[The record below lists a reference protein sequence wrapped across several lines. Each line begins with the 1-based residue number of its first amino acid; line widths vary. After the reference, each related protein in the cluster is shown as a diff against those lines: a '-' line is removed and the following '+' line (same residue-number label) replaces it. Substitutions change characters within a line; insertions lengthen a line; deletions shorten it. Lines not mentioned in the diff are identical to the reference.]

1 METMGI
7 WINKMA
13 AESLTEG
20 SSMSR
25 VAKQYIALV
34 LASGAVILFLAA
46 KWWSS
51 ASLPQFAA
59 LLCFTLLA
67 STLKVR
73 IPGMTSTMSPNFAF
87 LLIAITFF
95 SFSQVVVAALGAA
108 LLQSFWRPKSPP
120 RIVQVLFSAAA
131 LVLSSAFAFAAS
143 HFIVRPFDANN
154 LVALVLLAGTFYL
167 SMNTVLVSIV
177 VGLTEQQPISQVWQ
191 HCYEWVFPYFAFGI
205 VVIGLMSGS
214 FSTMTAWRS
223 SLQVAPTMVL
233 AYLYFLGRSKK
244 QAGSGAEAANQE
256 EEELLTVSSFE
267 R

>member
-25 VAKQYIALV
+25 VAKQYIVLV

-46 KWWSS
+46 RWWSS

-120 RIVQVLFSAAA
+120 RIVQVLFSA
-131 LVLSSAFAFAAS
+131 FAFAAS
-143 HFIVRPFDANN
+143 HFIVRPFGANN

-167 SMNTVLVSIV
+167 SMNTILVSIV

-223 SLQVAPTMVL
+223 SLQAAPTMVL

>member
-1 METMGI
+1 
-7 WINKMA
+7 MA

-25 VAKQYIALV
+25 VAKQYIVLV

-46 KWWSS
+46 RWWSS

-87 LLIAITFF
+87 LMIAIAFF

-143 HFIVRPFDANN
+143 HLIVRPFDASHV
-154 LVALVLLAGTFYL
+154 VALVLLAGTFYL

-177 VGLTEQQPISQVWQ
+177 VGLTEQQPIGQVCQ

-214 FSTMTAWRS
+214 FSTITAWRS
-223 SLQVAPTMVL
+223 SLQVAPAMVL

-244 QAGSGAEAANQE
+244 QAGSTARAANQ
-256 EEELLTVSSFE
+256 EEELLTVSSFQH
-267 R
+267 

>member
-1 METMGI
+1 M
-7 WINKMA
+7 
-13 AESLTEG
+13 
-20 SSMSR
+20 SS
-25 VAKQYIALV
+25 VAKWYIALI
-34 LASGAVILFLAA
+34 LASGTGILLFAA
-46 KWWSS
+46 RWWSS

-73 IPGMTSTMSPNFAF
+73 IPGMTSTISPNFAF
-87 LLIAITFF
+87 LFIGIAFF
-95 SFSQVVVAALGAA
+95 SFSQVVVATLCAA

-120 RIVQVLFSAAA
+120 RMVQVLFSAAA
-131 LVLSSAFAFAAS
+131 LVLSSAFAFTAS
-143 HFIVRPFDANN
+143 HLIVRPFDANN
-154 LVALVLLAGTFYL
+154 VVALVLLAGALYV

-177 VGLTEQQPISQVWQ
+177 VGLTEQQPIREVCQ

-205 VVIGLMSGS
+205 IVMGLMSGS

-223 SLQVAPTMVL
+223 SLQVAPAMVL

-244 QAGSGAEAANQE
+244 PAGSGAVNQE
-256 EEELLTVSSFE
+256 EEELLAVSSLE

>member
-1 METMGI
+1 MMPRT
-7 WINKMA
+7 
-13 AESLTEG
+13 
-20 SSMSR
+20 
-25 VAKQYIALV
+25 AKAYIALV
-34 LASGAVILFLAA
+34 LASGTVTLFLAA
-46 KWWSS
+46 RWWSW
-51 ASLPQFAA
+51 ASLSQFAA

-87 LLIAITFF
+87 LLIAIAFF

-108 LLQSFWRPKSPP
+108 LLQSFWRPKSTP

-131 LVLSSAFAFAAS
+131 LVLSSAFAFAVS
-143 HFIVRPFDANN
+143 HLIVRPFDANQV
-154 LVALVLLAGTFYL
+154 VALVLLAGTFYL

-177 VGLTEQQPISQVWQ
+177 VGLTEQQPIRQVCQ

-205 VVIGLMSGS
+205 AVIGLMSGS
-214 FSTMTAWRS
+214 FSTITAWRS
-223 SLQVAPTMVL
+223 SLQVAPAMVL

-244 QAGSGAEAANQE
+244 QAGSRARAADQD

-267 R
+267 H